1 MDVKFVRNISIVNKE
16 NFETQKKSIQDGEY
30 IERWTVFLDK
40 TQTHKDNNFLISFEV
55 GQIDSSSY
63 IK

>member
-30 IERWTVFLDK
+30 IER
-40 TQTHKDNNFLISFEV
+40 
-55 GQIDSSSY
+55 
-63 IK
+63 